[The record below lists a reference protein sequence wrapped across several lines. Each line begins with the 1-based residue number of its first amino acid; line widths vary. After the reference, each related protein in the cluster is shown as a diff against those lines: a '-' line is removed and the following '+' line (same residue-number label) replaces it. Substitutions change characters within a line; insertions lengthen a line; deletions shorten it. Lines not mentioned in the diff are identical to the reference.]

1 MSEAARRFVRS
12 LTGGRSLRALLEIA
26 LYATGAGVLFYI
38 IDILL
43 MRWQGLS
50 LH

>member
-1 MSEAARRFVRS
+1 MSETARRFVRS
-12 LTGGRSLRALLEIA
+12 LAGGRFQALAEIA

-43 MRWQGLS
+43 MRWQGLA

>member
-12 LTGGRSLRALLEIA
+12 LAGGRFRAFSEIA

-43 MRWQGLS
+43 MRWQGLA